1 MILSPVYKTESPI
14 QIKLLFSR
22 KKKKKLL
29 ILSHIIDI
37 DLLAEEGT
45 DLLGEAECIYTAM
58 WTVMTMNFL

>member
-1 MILSPVYKTESPI
+1 MILIPVYKIESPT

-22 KKKKKLL
+22 KKKKLF